1 MNNDSIQEIK
11 INMKNKAFT
20 LAEVLVTLMIIGVI
34 ASITIPTLK
43 KVSDEKAYVAGAL
56 KAYSELSSATK
67 SLKRTEGPISMWTS
81 YSSASAA
88 NDVMAKYKKIMPSV
102 GVPSSSYKIQT
113 LNNEDS
119 SLGSGTFSNSNT
131 TITAADGAIYNL
143 AFINNCTAAG
153 AASKACFRMVV
164 DVNGTKDPNM
174 IGVDVYA
181 FDVMKNGD
189 VFPAEG
195 KCPPNKASE
204 SSDDDDNKVDNPTT
218 TPDVSKG
225 QGESNAQDSDGWGC
239 TARLVKEK
247 DISW

>member
-34 ASITIPTLK
+34 ASITIPSLK

-67 SLKRTEGPISMWTS
+67 SLKRTEGPISMWAS
-81 YSSASAA
+81 YSSENAASE
-88 NDVMAKYKKIMPSV
+88 VMTKYKKIMPSV

-143 AFINNCTAAG
+143 AFINNCTATG
-153 AASKACFRMVV
+153 ASSKACFRMVV
-164 DVNGTKDPNM
+164 DVNGAKDPNM

-181 FDVMKNGD
+181 FDVMRNGD
-189 VFPAEG
+189 VNPVAG
-195 KCPPNKASE
+195 KCPPDS
-204 SSDDDDNKVDNPTT
+204 STDSDDD
-218 TPDVSKG
+218 
-225 QGESNAQDSDGWGC
+225 ENAKNQDTDGWGC